1 MEQNEVITIF
11 HLYRQDGTAL
21 FLHPFDD
28 FDKLI
33 QVLKRAEIVGKYGTE
48 PRVESLTLFRNDLYR
63 MIEAA
68 VKSWV
73 AEKRFIPRFM
83 ISAGVFLLAYLFLS
97 FVVRDP
103 LPLVDE
109 ILIGV
114 GAAFVSYLLLSRRDQ
129 RSNLAL
135 KKRVELRSSVDR
147 IVFSEGRFIKQVE
160 EALREH
166 DAESREQ
173 ILEELLTLDPKQ
185 RFEIE
190 DGNEAKQLI
199 AYLDKRF
206 NTRDYRKHEKMLTRA
221 KDKNTD
227 GKRIELLSRWTES
240 KKLDLSLFA
249 VYRRMKRSYRSVK

>member
-1 MEQNEVITIF
+1 MEQNEIITIF

-33 QVLKRAEIVGKYGTE
+33 QVLKRADIVGKYGTE

-83 ISAGVFLLAYLFLS
+83 ISAGVFLISYLFLS

-114 GAAFVSYLLLSRRDQ
+114 GVAFVSYVLLSRRDQ

-135 KKRVELRSSVDR
+135 KKRVDLRSSVDR

-173 ILEELLTLDPKQ
+173 VLEELLTLDPKQ

-190 DGNEAKQLI
+190 DANEAKQLI
-199 AYLDKRF
+199 AYLEKRF
-206 NTRDYRKHEKMLTRA
+206 NTRDYRKHEKMLSRV
-221 KDKNTD
+221 KDKSSD